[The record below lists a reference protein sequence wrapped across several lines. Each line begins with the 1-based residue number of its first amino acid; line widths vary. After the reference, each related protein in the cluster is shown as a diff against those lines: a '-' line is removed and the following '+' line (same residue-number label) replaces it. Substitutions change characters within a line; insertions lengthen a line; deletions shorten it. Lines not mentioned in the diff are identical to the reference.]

1 VLGVVLVYMIMAS
14 QFETLIHPFTVMF
27 TVPLAFTGGL
37 MGLLIAGKPL
47 SVPAFLG
54 FIMLVGIVVNN
65 GIVLVDYIN
74 RLREN
79 SVNLKPA
86 IVQAGVTRL
95 RPVLMTSLTTILG
108 LLPLAL
114 GLGESSELQV
124 PLAVTVMSGLT
135 FSTFLTLVVIPVI
148 YSLIDD
154 FGKWISRKL
163 KAL

>member
-1 VLGVVLVYMIMAS
+1 
-14 QFETLIHPFTVMF
+14 MF

-37 MGLLIAGKPL
+37 LGLLIAGKPL

-65 GIVLVDYIN
+65 GIVLVNYIN
-74 RLREN
+74 RLREGN
-79 SVNLKPA
+79 ADLKRA
-86 IVQAGVTRL
+86 IVQAGSTRL

-135 FSTFLTLVVIPVI
+135 LSTFLTLVVVPVI

-154 FGKWISRKL
+154 FGRWFGRKL
-163 KAL
+163 RSL